1 MRDQSIES
9 VSKVPLLGDIPIVGW
24 LFKNKTKTVS
34 KVNLLFFLT
43 PQIMDSYQ
51 KTVGERVQ
59 TNLKRRAS
67 HLKFENGTQDPFGKT
82 VKSLYEKAKLQKTGE
97 LQKGIESFKAEQ
109 TIGQRTLL
117 KSKEV
122 KIEAPKKIEEEV
134 EEEVEKSENDAFDL
148 EFEEMMESESA
159 SKNLEAPNY
168 KDIIQKLKM
177 KNASRLKGNK

>member
-67 HLKFENGTQDPFGKT
+67 HLKFENGSQDPFGKT

-109 TIGQRTLL
+109 TIGPKNPTET
-117 KSKEV
+117 KEI
-122 KIEAPKKIEEEV
+122 KIETPKKVEET

-148 EFEEMMESESA
+148 EFEEMMEYESA
-159 SKNLEAPNY
+159 SKNLKAPNY